1 MPYHTE
7 GNNDQYHQISSLHS
21 NFQFSLQCQNSE
33 FICFLTQDPV
43 RPTCGSRLFGLR
55 WFQTYGLA
63 SISFLEEVRRAWV
76 WVGQAQ
82 LTMSRGGRHSE
93 ESPRRGRC
101 GRRYEQCLWPSG
113 FQVTLAVSSCPGDA
127 GRDDARPERGP
138 VWSLTMANPLPTSS
152 TLHCVTG

>member
-43 RPTCGSRLFGLR
+43 RPTRGSRLFGLR

-82 LTMSRGGRHSE
+82 LTMSRAVDTVRKARERAGVGG
-93 ESPRRGRC
+93 
-101 GRRYEQCLWPSG
+101 
-113 FQVTLAVSSCPGDA
+113 VTSSVF
-127 GRDDARPERGP
+127 GP
-138 VWSLTMANPLPTSS
+138 VASRSPWLCLAAQEMLEETMPGQKGALCG
-152 TLHCVTG
+152 L